1 VTDLD
6 VHAMWLCRYTEQ
18 YFVALEETKVHLV
31 ALGVKES
38 KVTVTGIPI
47 DPVFAEPKDSQA
59 MRLKHGLDK
68 DRFTILVS
76 AGGFGVGPVEHII
89 EALSGLSRPAQVVV
103 VCGRNE
109 ELHARLTL
117 VVRKFTKTPGVEF
130 HLLGFT
136 TEMDELMAASD
147 LFVGKPG
154 GLTTSEALAKG
165 IPMVVIN
172 PIPGQEERNSDH
184 LLEEGIAIRCNN
196 LPALAYKIDRL
207 IDEPGK
213 LHLMRGNALALGK
226 PQAAFTI
233 LERLDTL
240 RARQEDEPVATP
252 SVRKKTSRKLAY

>member
-1 VTDLD
+1 
-6 VHAMWLCRYTEQ
+6 MQ
-18 YFVALEETKVHLV
+18 N
-31 ALGVKES
+31 
-38 KVTVTGIPI
+38 
-47 DPVFAEPKDSQA
+47 
-59 MRLKHGLDK
+59 
-68 DRFTILVS
+68 RFTILVS

-89 EALSGLSRPAQVVV
+89 ESLSGLSRSAQVVV

-109 ELHARLTL
+109 ELLARLRD
-117 VVRKFTKTPGVEF
+117 VVRKFAKVPGVEF

-165 IPMVVIN
+165 LPMVVIN

-233 LERLDTL
+233 LDRLDTL
-240 RARQEDEPVATP
+240 RTERETEPVTAP
-252 SVRKKTSRKLAY
+252 SLRKRTGRRLAY

>member
-1 VTDLD
+1 
-6 VHAMWLCRYTEQ
+6 
-18 YFVALEETKVHLV
+18 
-31 ALGVKES
+31 
-38 KVTVTGIPI
+38 
-47 DPVFAEPKDSQA
+47 
-59 MRLKHGLDK
+59 MRRKHGLDE
-68 DRFTILVS
+68 DRFAILVS

-89 EALSGLSRPAQVVV
+89 QALSGLSRPAQVVV

-109 ELHARLTL
+109 ELRARLTR
-117 VVRKFTKTPGVEF
+117 VVPKLTKTSGVEF
-130 HLLGFT
+130 RLLGFT

-154 GLTTSEALAKG
+154 GLTTSEALSKG
-165 IPMVVIN
+165 MPMVVIN

-184 LLEEGIAIRCNN
+184 LLEQGIAIRCNN

-233 LERLDTL
+233 LDRLDTL
-240 RARQEDEPVATP
+240 RTTPVAEPVATP
-252 SVRKKTSRKLAY
+252 NARRKTSRRLAY